1 MLSILTSLKPLIE
14 NKYDINC
21 KWINVKVRFISF
33 VFVWLGLSPR
43 HLCSYITHTMRA
55 TQTSIGH
62 AENTL
67 KLEESVRER
76 RRDTHEER
84 GLFWETVVRLNS
96 IPPVFF
102 ASTMT
107 VVQTIFLRTHKPLR
121 TKMADDE
128 TKNVEKSWMIDT
140 RLLERNSC
148 QCLFMC
154 SI

>member
-96 IPPVFF
+96 IPPGFF
-102 ASTMT
+102 FCFDYDSRTNDFSKDT
-107 VVQTIFLRTHKPLR
+107 QTLTHKNGRRRNKKKRREELNDR
-121 TKMADDE
+121 HE
-128 TKNVEKSWMIDT
+128 VVREKQLPVS
-140 RLLERNSC
+140 LYV
-148 QCLFMC
+148 
-154 SI
+154 